1 LAAEIRQRFPDA
13 MVELLP
19 SSGGRFEVLRDGV
32 AVFRKSVLKRHA
44 EPGEVVR
51 LLDSAR

>member
-13 MVELLP
+13 VVELLP

-32 AVFRKSVLKRHA
+32 PVFQKSRLNRHA

-51 LLDSAR
+51 LLGTAR